1 MGVVL
6 TPEGAA
12 IEQTALCAICRQS
25 KNLIV
30 LSAGMRDAH
39 GKQSFACDVHF
50 RDTRD
55 LVLGW
60 AIFVANQEAVGLYT
74 YGIDGGEYG
83 QAPLY

>member
-6 TPEGAA
+6 TPDGAA
-12 IEQTALCAICRQS
+12 IGQTALCAICGQN

-39 GKQSFACDVHF
+39 GKQSFACDIHF

-60 AIFVANQEAVGLYT
+60 AIFVANQEIVGLHT
-74 YGIDGGEYG
+74 YGVNGGEHG